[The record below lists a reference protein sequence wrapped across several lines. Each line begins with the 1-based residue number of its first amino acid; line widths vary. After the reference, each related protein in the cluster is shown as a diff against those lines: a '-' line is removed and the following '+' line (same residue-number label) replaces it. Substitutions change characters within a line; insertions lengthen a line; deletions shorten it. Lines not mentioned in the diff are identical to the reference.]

1 MEKTILES
9 DALLMRPLEASD
21 IDEIAALVDAP
32 EIAANTFVPRPYP
45 EDAAS
50 EFVRLARE
58 RWKHDE
64 AYVFAIVDKSS
75 SRFVGCMGIHPAP
88 AHNRAEVGYWIG
100 KPYWGKGLATGALRL
115 LIGFGFDVLKLNRIE
130 AGHFDYNPASGRV
143 LLKANMR
150 YEGERRGF
158 VLHRDQYKDVHWYAI
173 LREDYAADRTASS
186 SGKTKETAED

>member
-9 DALLMRPLEASD
+9 DALLMRPFEASD
-21 IDEIAALVDAP
+21 IDEIPALVVAP
-32 EIAANTFVPRPYP
+32 EIADNTFVPRPYP
-45 EDAAS
+45 EEAAL

-58 RWKHDE
+58 RWKNDE
-64 AYVFAIVDKSS
+64 AYVFAIIDKSI
-75 SRFVGCMGIHPAP
+75 SRFVGCMGIHPVRE
-88 AHNRAEVGYWIG
+88 HNRAEVGYWIG

-158 VLHRDQYKDVHWYAI
+158 VLHRDQYKDVRWYAI
-173 LREDYAADRTASS
+173 LREEYAADRAASS
-186 SGKTKETAED
+186 SEKTKETAED